1 MPLFSLRRVSDSSA
15 GSKASRVSARLKAK
29 AKRALTTVGRTVRG
43 MLPLSLLY
51 ILTPH
56 HTVSAKRH
64 LASQDLARGALPLQH
79 RYHIVYRLTMSRSVT
94 GVVNAGT
101 KHQPEDVVVAAA
113 AAPSGAGEMGG
124 GRPSGSSEGLELELE
139 LSPLEVRRI
148 HAEFWRALR
157 VVEARGRAARPVRYS
172 FDSARSCSSVVGG
185 FVTSC

>member
-1 MPLFSLRRVSDSSA
+1 
-15 GSKASRVSARLKAK
+15 
-29 AKRALTTVGRTVRG
+29 
-43 MLPLSLLY
+43 
-51 ILTPH
+51 
-56 HTVSAKRH
+56 
-64 LASQDLARGALPLQH
+64 
-79 RYHIVYRLTMSRSVT
+79 MSRSLT

-113 AAPSGAGEMGG
+113 AAPSGAGEVGG
-124 GRPSGSSEGLELELE
+124 GRPSGSPEGLELE

-157 VVEARGRAARPVRYS
+157 VVEARRRAARPVRYP